1 MNIHE
6 YTAIGNA
13 HRDHNEDSSFVFT
26 EDNEFVVLA
35 VMDGCSSG
43 TESYFASGLI
53 RKLLKKNV
61 KQLAYLGFV
70 KKEFPEKEV
79 LLKTLLF
86 AVFEDLKQIKQSLY
100 LSENELLSTLLLSVY
115 NISQKSAI
123 TSVSGD
129 GFVFSNNSYKEFD
142 SNNKPDYMAYHL
154 NDSFEKWYACN
165 QEILHTEKLDN
176 FGLSTDGIKSFY
188 NPSQSSLKE
197 KIGINPF
204 HYFFFDEDFDS
215 KSNVIKM
222 RYEKL
227 KNEYGIEN
235 LDDIAMIRLVNV

>member
-13 HRDHNEDSSFVFT
+13 HRDHNEDSTFVFT
-26 EDNEFVVLA
+26 EDNEFVILA

-53 RKLLKKNV
+53 RKLLKKHV

-79 LLKTLLF
+79 LLKTILSGI
-86 AVFEDLKQIKQSLY
+86 FEDLKQIKQSLD

-129 GFVFSNNSYKEFD
+129 GFVFFNSNHKEFD
-142 SNNKPDYMAYHL
+142 SANRPDYMAYHL
-154 NDSFEKWYACN
+154 NDSFENWYASH
-165 QEILHTEKLDN
+165 QEILHTEKLEN

-197 KIGINPF
+197 EIGINPF
-204 HYFFFDEDFDS
+204 NYFFFDEGFND

-235 LDDIAMIRLVNV
+235 LDDIAMVHLVNA